1 MTVKELIEKLKKMPP
16 NAEVIYHDGD
26 NGWCTPRVEY
36 ITEYPNYVY
45 SSKTEYVRG
54 QFVDLSAD

>member
-1 MTVKELIEKLKKMPP
+1 MTVKELIALLEKMPP

-26 NGWCTPRVEY
+26 NGWCTPNAEYITKYPRYVYASKVEY
-36 ITEYPNYVY
+36 IY
-45 SSKTEYVRG
+45 G